1 MAIASSGAGNTRG
14 FVMILPKA
22 FVRELKDMMEKQRSG
37 SVTVNLKDGKIMTST
52 WTGSEPVSK

>member
-1 MAIASSGAGNTRG
+1 
-14 FVMILPKA
+14 MILPKA